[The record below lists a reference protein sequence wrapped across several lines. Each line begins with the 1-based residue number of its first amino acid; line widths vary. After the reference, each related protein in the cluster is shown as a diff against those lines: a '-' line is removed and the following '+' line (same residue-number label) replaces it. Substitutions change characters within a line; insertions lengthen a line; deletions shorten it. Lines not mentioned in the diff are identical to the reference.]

1 MAHPFR
7 AKTGGGQRHAAN
19 VPDRAAHAQAL
30 LRALDALPDLKT
42 VNLPG
47 VYIEVESPPN
57 ERLKKE
63 SLDTREL
70 SLLRSSTEDTFDG
83 PTEKATVFATPKGVE
98 QLRTKISDFES
109 KDKPARVKNGALVPG
124 GPKNA
129 DLVQSLGAITEAG
142 LRALWRS
149 PPAKFPADGIG
160 ANWEIWLDPLQ
171 ADAFIAA
178 AAALG
183 VLVGMERLR
192 FPEDVVVIGH
202 ATRDALA
209 AAVRRLGAV
218 RALAAPTVT
227 ADFFDSLDVIEQANW
242 VQNFQQRCNY
252 QFTAASG
259 YVTLLDTG
267 VSRAHP
273 LIQPALD
280 AGDRHAANPAWGL
293 EDLRGHGT
301 QLAGLALYGD
311 LTNPLQTTM
320 QVTLS
325 HRLESVKLLPDAGV
339 NPHHLLGAVTR
350 DAVNIVEAAGPRRRT
365 FTMAATTGEDTPH
378 DGAPTSWSSELDQLT
393 AGASGA
399 NLKRL
404 MLISAGNTITDRFG
418 AGNYLDVC
426 DHPDHEIESPAQS
439 WNAICV
445 GAFTEKMAMPQGQPL
460 APLGDLSPSS
470 RTASWNSH
478 WPLKPDVVLEGGN
491 WVVQRPPPP
500 MRSGTLSLLSTHH
513 QFPQRSFSLTGDTSG
528 ATALAAKGIT
538 ELWNDY
544 PGLWP
549 ETIRALYVSS
559 ARWTPQMHSHLPQQP
574 QKGDF
579 ARLFQRYG
587 YGVPDLARARRSAS
601 NALTLLIEDE
611 IIPYALSPKTGEA
624 VNKEM
629 RLFTLPWP
637 VDELRKL
644 GTALITLRVA
654 LSSFI
659 APNPSEPA
667 RGSRYRYASH
677 NLRFKLNRAGENAQQ
692 FMARISKGIESD
704 GPQNEEGDQW
714 DYGSVRRDVGSLHID
729 QLTCRASDLARRNLI
744 AVHPVTGWWK
754 SKSRLANALPTI
766 RFSLVIE
773 IDAEAVDADIYTEV
787 DTAVK
792 AIIAAKTVI
801 QN

>member
-7 AKTGGGQRHAAN
+7 AKTGGSPRHAAD

-30 LRALDALPDLKT
+30 LRALNALPDLKAA
-42 VNLPG
+42 NLPG
-47 VYIEVESPPN
+47 IYIEVESPPN

-63 SLDTREL
+63 SLDTKEL
-70 SLLRSSTEDTFDG
+70 SLLRSSTEDTFEG
-83 PTEKATVFATPKGVE
+83 PTENATVFATPKGIE
-98 QLRTKISDFES
+98 QLKTKISDFET
-109 KDKPARVKNGALVPG
+109 KDKPPRVKDGALVPG

-129 DLVQSLGAITEAG
+129 DLVQSLSAITEAG

-149 PPAKFPADGIG
+149 PPTKFPADGIV
-160 ANWEIWLDPLQ
+160 ANWEIWLNPAE

-178 AAALG
+178 AGPLG
-183 VLVGMERLR
+183 VLVGLERLH
-192 FPEDVVVIGH
+192 FPEDIVVIGH
-202 ATRDALA
+202 ATRDDLA
-209 AAVRRLGAV
+209 VAVRRLGGV

-227 ADFFDSLDVIEQANW
+227 ADFFDSFDVIEQANW
-242 VQNFQQRCNY
+242 AQNFQQRCNY
-252 QFTAASG
+252 EFTDASG

-280 AGDRHAANPAWGL
+280 AGDRHAANPGWGI
-293 EDLRGHGT
+293 EDIRGHGT

-350 DAVNIVEAAGPRRRT
+350 DAVNIVEAAGSRRRT

-378 DGAPTSWSSELDQLT
+378 DGAPTSWSSEVDQLT

-399 NLKRL
+399 DRKRL
-404 MLISAGNTITDRFG
+404 MLISAGNTITDKFG
-418 AGNYLDVC
+418 AGSYLEVC

-445 GAFTEKMAMPQGQPL
+445 GAFTEKMTIPQGQPL
-460 APLGDLSPSS
+460 ASFGDLSPSS
-470 RTASWNSH
+470 RTASWSSY

-491 WVVQRPPPP
+491 WVIQTPPPP

-513 QFPQRSFSLTGDTSG
+513 QYPQRAFSLTGDTSG

-544 PGLWP
+544 PALWP

-559 ARWTPQMHSHLPQQP
+559 ARWTPQMYSHLPQP
-574 QKGDF
+574 AQKGDY

-587 YGVPDLARARRSAS
+587 YGVPDLPRARRSAS

-611 IIPYALSPKTGEA
+611 IIPYALSPKTGDA
-624 VNKEM
+624 VNNEM

-644 GTALITLRVA
+644 GTAPITLRVA

-677 NLRFKLNRAGENAQQ
+677 NLRFKINRAGENAQQ
-692 FMARISKGIESD
+692 FMARISKGVESE
-704 GPQNEEGDQW
+704 GPQNEEGDLW

-754 SKSRLANALPTI
+754 SKTRLAKALPTV
-766 RFSLVIE
+766 RFSLIIE
-773 IDAEAVDADIYTEV
+773 IDAEAVDADIYAEV

-792 AIIAAKTVI
+792 AINAAKALI

>member
-1 MAHPFR
+1 M
-7 AKTGGGQRHAAN
+7 
-19 VPDRAAHAQAL
+19 
-30 LRALDALPDLKT
+30 
-42 VNLPG
+42 
-47 VYIEVESPPN
+47 
-57 ERLKKE
+57 
-63 SLDTREL
+63 
-70 SLLRSSTEDTFDG
+70 LRSSTEETFEG
-83 PTEKATVFATPKGVE
+83 PTERATVFATPKGIE
-98 QLRTKISDFES
+98 QLKTKISDFET
-109 KDKPARVKNGALVPG
+109 KDKPPRVKDGALVTG

-129 DLVQSLGAITEAG
+129 DLVQSLSAITEAG

-149 PPAKFPADGIG
+149 PPAKFPADGIV
-160 ANWEIWLDPLQ
+160 ANWEIWLNPLE

-178 AAALG
+178 AGPLG
-183 VLVGMERLR
+183 VLVGLERLH
-192 FPEDVVVIGH
+192 FPEDIVVIGH
-202 ATRDALA
+202 ATRDDLA
-209 AAVRRLGAV
+209 VAVRRLGGV

-227 ADFFDSLDVIEQANW
+227 ADFFDSFDVIEQANW
-242 VQNFQQRCNY
+242 AQNFQQRCNY
-252 QFTAASG
+252 QFTDASG

-280 AGDRHAANPAWGL
+280 AGDRHAANPGWGI
-293 EDLRGHGT
+293 EDIRGHGT

-320 QVTLS
+320 QVTLR

-350 DAVNIVEAAGPRRRT
+350 DAVNIVEAAGSRRRT

-378 DGAPTSWSSELDQLT
+378 DGAPTSWSSEVDQLT

-399 NLKRL
+399 DRKRL
-404 MLISAGNTITDRFG
+404 MLISAGNTITDKFG
-418 AGNYLDVC
+418 AGSYLEVC

-445 GAFTEKMAMPQGQPL
+445 GAFTEKMAIPQGQPL
-460 APLGDLSPSS
+460 APFGDLSPSS
-470 RTASWNSH
+470 RTASWNSY

-491 WVVQRPPPP
+491 WVIQTPPPP

-513 QFPQRSFSLTGDTSG
+513 QYPQRTFSLTGDTSG

-544 PGLWP
+544 PALWP

-559 ARWTPQMHSHLPQQP
+559 ARWTPQMYSHLPQP
-574 QKGDF
+574 AQKGDY

-587 YGVPDLARARRSAS
+587 YGVPDLPRARRSAS

-611 IIPYALSPKTGEA
+611 IIPYALSPKTGDA
-624 VNKEM
+624 VNNEM

-644 GTALITLRVA
+644 GTAPITLRVA

-677 NLRFKLNRAGENAQQ
+677 NLRFKINRAGENAQQ
-692 FMARISKGIESD
+692 FMARISKGVESE
-704 GPQNEEGDQW
+704 GPQNEEGDLW

-754 SKSRLANALPTI
+754 SKTRLANALPTV
-766 RFSLVIE
+766 RFSLIIE
-773 IDAEAVDADIYTEV
+773 IDAEAVEADIYAEV

-792 AIIAAKTVI
+792 AINAAKALI
-801 QN
+801 QS